1 MLATLS
7 GMSSADEPVVFD
19 RAAGFYD
26 ATRGFPPGVDEQVAD
41 LIAETGGLGPH
52 SRLLEIGV
60 GTGRIAVPLAKRLVR
75 VVGVDLSRA
84 MMEQLLAK
92 RGAARGRLPVELARA
107 DAARLPFP
115 EARFDAA
122 LGVHVFHLIPRWR
135 EVLAELARVLRP
147 GAPLLHAA
155 DARAGDWATWRD
167 RFATVHRVE
176 NSGVPQERFESF
188 LEDEGWRPLG
198 PARRIEFER
207 ELVPRELVER
217 IAERSWSFT
226 WKLSDAEVAEA
237 AEGLRGELLERF
249 GDLERPVSV
258 PGGFWVRAYLA
269 PLRR

>member
-1 MLATLS
+1 MLATLV
-7 GMSSADEPVVFD
+7 GVSSADEPVVFD

-26 ATRGFPPGVDEQVAD
+26 ATRGFPPGVDERVAD
-41 LIAETGGLGPH
+41 LIAEAGALGPG
-52 SRLLEIGV
+52 SQLLEVGV
-60 GTGRIAVPLAKRLVR
+60 GTGRIAVPLAQRVAR

-92 RGAARGRLPVELARA
+92 RGAAPGRRPVELARA

-115 EARFDAA
+115 DTSFDAA

-155 DARAGDWATWRD
+155 DARTGDWATWRD

-198 PARRIEFER
+198 PEHRIDFAREI
-207 ELVPRELVER
+207 VPRELVAR
-217 IAERSWSFT
+217 IAERTWSFT
-226 WKLSDAEVAEA
+226 WKLSDAQVAEA

-249 GDLERPVSV
+249 GDLERPVSM
-258 PGGFWVRAYLA
+258 PGGFWVRAYL
-269 PLRR
+269 PPSC